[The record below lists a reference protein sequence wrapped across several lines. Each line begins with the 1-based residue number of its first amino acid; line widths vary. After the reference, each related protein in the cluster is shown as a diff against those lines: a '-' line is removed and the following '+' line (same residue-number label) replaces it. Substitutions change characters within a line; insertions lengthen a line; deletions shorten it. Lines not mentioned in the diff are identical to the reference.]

1 MVSGSPEIPVGR
13 AKPAT
18 PPLEPW
24 EEDQGAPRKH
34 GDSSLGN
41 REKVGRAIRLLSPV
55 AMSLG
60 TRCPAGLSRYEQDA
74 VQRQLEEAIARAR
87 SAFAILDRGKRR
99 TT

>member
-1 MVSGSPEIPVGR
+1 MTAPRPM
-13 AKPAT
+13 

-24 EEDQGAPRKH
+24 DEDQGAPNKPRRH

-55 AMSLG
+55 AVSLA
-60 TRCPAGLSRYEQDA
+60 TRCPAGLSRYEQDTA
-74 VQRQLEEAIARAR
+74 QRNLEEAIARAR
-87 SAFAILDRGKRR
+87 SVFVMLDRGKAR